1 MKKLNI
7 QIEEEQ
13 EEDENNF
20 ELDDLTK
27 KKTLII

>member
-1 MKKLNI
+1 MKNLNI

-27 KKTLII
+27 KKKH